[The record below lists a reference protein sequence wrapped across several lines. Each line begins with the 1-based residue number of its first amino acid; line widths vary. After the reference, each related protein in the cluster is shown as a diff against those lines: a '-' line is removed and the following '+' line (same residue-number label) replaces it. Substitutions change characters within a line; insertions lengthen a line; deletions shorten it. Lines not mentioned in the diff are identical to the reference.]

1 MTQANSALSRANSVL
16 RAHHLPLR
24 LRAGHNTRWVSI
36 YENLPGRRVRERSV
50 RGCSSQDDQAIEE
63 LCFQLVSEARKQPDA
78 SLEQLLSAQ
87 LAEGDGE
94 PPAARLAPCWPEIC
108 EAVVAF
114 QRRQGVNMN
123 LVGPFKGQ
131 GYFRLLPADRA
142 AREADVR
149 RFALHTGESLRVHL
163 SDPFEPLVPVA
174 THRQGFRQKRE
185 VVSLL
190 RRAGFGAIAPESL
203 SDELKGMVNRKKLAL
218 VAAGESRRRIPN
230 TAAIQEWLDQVVE
243 EDPLWGWVFAMVA
256 TYGLRPHEVWH
267 IEGLPDRDGLITIG
281 VAARHIKVTKTGFRA
296 AVPLPA
302 EWIERYQLGGLN
314 GEQRLEQL
322 RQRHVPKF
330 VNEDGQPFE
339 AERDLVKRCDNNE
352 RLGAVCCHK
361 LRSSDARVDFE
372 LHHKL
377 YAWVETAPAQGKRKA
392 QKRKER
398 CVPYDL
404 RHAYAIRARETT
416 TWNYADVA
424 AVMGHSP
431 EVHRRTYLSEIS
443 GEQTKASVVRRL
455 LSGGGEVAAC

>member
-1 MTQANSALSRANSVL
+1 MTQANSALSSANGVL
-16 RAHHLPLR
+16 RAHHLPFR
-24 LRAGHNTRWVSI
+24 LRAGHNSRWVSV
-36 YENLPGRRVRERSV
+36 YENLPGRRVRERAV
-50 RGCSSQDDQAIEE
+50 RGCSSQDDLAIEE
-63 LCFQLVSEARKQPDA
+63 LCFRLVSEARRQPGA
-78 SLEQLLSAQ
+78 TLEQLLGSP
-87 LAEGDGE
+87 GDE
-94 PPAARLAPCWPEIC
+94 PDGMAPRLAPSWPEIC
-108 EAVVAF
+108 DAVVAF

-149 RFALHTGESLRVHL
+149 RFALHTGDSLRAHL
-163 SDPFEPLVPVA
+163 ADPAEPLVPVA

-190 RRAGFGAIAPESL
+190 RRAGFGSIAPESL
-203 SDELKGMVNRKKLAL
+203 SEELKGMVNHKKVVLL
-218 VAAGESRRRIPN
+218 AAGESRRRIPS
-230 TAAIQEWLDQVVE
+230 TEAIQEWLDQVIE
-243 EDPLWGWVFAMVA
+243 EDPLWGWLFAMVA

-267 IEGLPDRDGLITIG
+267 IDGLPDENGLITIG

-302 EWIERYQLGGLN
+302 EWVDRYRLGGSN
-314 GEQRLEQL
+314 GEQRLEEL
-322 RQRHVPKF
+322 RRRHVPKF
-330 VNEDGQPFE
+330 VNEDGEPFDP
-339 AERDLVKRCDNNE
+339 ERDLVKRCDNNE
-352 RLGAVCCHK
+352 RLGALCCHK
-361 LRSSDARVDFE
+361 LRSSDAKAEFE
-372 LHHKL
+372 LKTKL
-377 YAWVETAPAQGKRKA
+377 YAWVETAPAQGKKKA

-455 LSGGGEVAAC
+455 LSGGSEAAAG

>member
-1 MTQANSALSRANSVL
+1 MALANSALSRANAVL
-16 RAHHLPLR
+16 RAHQLRFR
-24 LRAGHNTRWVSI
+24 LRSGHNSRWVSV
-36 YENLPGRRVRERSV
+36 YENLPGRRVVERAV
-50 RGCSSQDDQAIEE
+50 RGCSAQDDPAIED
-63 LCFQLVSEARKQPDA
+63 LCFRLVSQSREKPHI
-78 SLEQLLSAQ
+78 SLDELLLSLQ
-87 LAEGDGE
+87 DQPGDQ
-94 PPAARLAPCWPEIC
+94 AVASQAPCWPEIC
-108 EAVVAF
+108 DAVVAF

-131 GYFRLLPADRA
+131 GYFRLLPAGRPA
-142 AREADVR
+142 SQADVR
-149 RFALHTGESLRVHL
+149 RFALNSGESLRAHL
-163 SDPFEPLVPVA
+163 LDPSEPLVPVA

-190 RRAGFGAIAPESL
+190 RRAGYGAIAPELL
-203 SDELKGMVNRKKLAL
+203 SEELKGMVNQKKVAL
-218 VAAGESRRRIPN
+218 LSAVESRRRIPS
-230 TAAIQEWLDQVVE
+230 TEAIQDWLDLVIE

-267 IEGLPDRDGLITIG
+267 IEGLPDENGLVTIG

-302 EWIERYQLGGLN
+302 AWVERYRLGGAN
-314 GEQRLEQL
+314 GEQRLEEL
-322 RQRHVPKF
+322 RRRYVPKF
-330 VNEDGQPFE
+330 VNEEGEPFD

-352 RLGAVCCHK
+352 RLGALCCHK
-361 LRSSDARVDFE
+361 LRSSDAKAEFE

-392 QKRKER
+392 QRRKER

-424 AVMGHSP
+424 SVMGHSP

-455 LSGGGEVAAC
+455 LRIEPSAAVG